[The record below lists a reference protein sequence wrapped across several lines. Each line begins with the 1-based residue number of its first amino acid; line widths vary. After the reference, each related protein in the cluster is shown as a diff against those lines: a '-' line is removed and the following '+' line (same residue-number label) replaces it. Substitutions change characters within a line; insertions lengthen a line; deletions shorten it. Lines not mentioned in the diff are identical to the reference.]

1 MPEYNAI
8 KREKWLH
15 FNFSISL
22 NSDLDKASDGLA
34 SSESRSL
41 SLGNTGLLSL
51 DPLEDRTSLYDR
63 LLETYHWHE
72 KVKDGSY
79 VNSA

>member
-1 MPEYNAI
+1 MQEYNTKGKNGFI
-8 KREKWLH
+8 LT
-15 FNFSISL
+15 FQFL
-22 NSDLDKASDGLA
+22 FNSDLDKASDGLA

-51 DPLEDRTSLYDR
+51 DPLEDRTCLYDR

-72 KVKDGSY
+72 KVKDT
-79 VNSA
+79 

>member
-15 FNFSISL
+15 FNFSISF

-72 KVKDGSY
+72 KVKDESY